1 VGEEGPVTEETHVR
15 RTRLIVDIEW
25 RGHPDGR
32 EPYYED
38 RELTG
43 VARNWIEGAFEDRDD
58 SPQVTVTEVPGAAA
72 DRGRDSG
79 EALTSV
85 RTVLSRAET
94 ALEEL
99 GPEGT
104 RREWAPKTG
113 DPALDNYPLR
123 KAGRFEDP
131 DAPAMRA
138 ALRAVVDLLGPWR
151 KTGRTKRSTC
161 L

>member
-1 VGEEGPVTEETHVR
+1 MAER
-15 RTRLIVDIEW
+15 RTRLIVDIVWNGPES
-25 RGHPDGR
+25 GR
-32 EPYYED
+32 LAQAEHYYED
-38 RELTG
+38 RELAR
-43 VARNWIEGAFEDRDD
+43 VAGGWIEDAFYDRDD
-58 SPQVTVTEVPGAAA
+58 SPRVTVTNAGSGAAA

-85 RTVLSRAET
+85 RTVFSRAET

-104 RREWAPKTG
+104 PTEWAPRTG
-113 DPALDNYPLR
+113 DPEQDNYPLR

-138 ALRAVVDLLGPWR
+138 ALRAVVALLGPWR
-151 KTGRTKRSTC
+151 KTGRTTRSTC
-161 L
+161 H

>member
-1 VGEEGPVTEETHVR
+1 MTEETRPR
-15 RTRLIVDIEW
+15 RTRLVVDIEW
-25 RGHPDGR
+25 NGPDSGR
-32 EPYYED
+32 LAREEYYYED
-38 RELTG
+38 RELAD
-43 VARNWIEGAFEDRDD
+43 VATDWIEGALENRDD
-58 SPQVTVTEVPGAAA
+58 SPRVTVTEVHGAAA

-99 GPEGT
+99 GADGT
-104 RREWAPKTG
+104 RNEWPPRTG
-113 DPALDNYPLR
+113 DRERDDYSVRL
-123 KAGRFEDP
+123 AGRFEDP
-131 DAPAMRA
+131 DAPAMRT
-138 ALRAVVDLLGPWR
+138 ALRAVVALLGPWR

>member
-1 VGEEGPVTEETHVR
+1 MAER
-15 RTRLIVDIEW
+15 RTRLVVDIVW
-25 RGHPDGR
+25 NGPDAPR
-32 EPYYED
+32 PDEHYYSDDELARVSTDWIVGAVED
-38 RELTG
+38 H
-43 VARNWIEGAFEDRDD
+43 DD
-58 SPQVTVTEVPGAAA
+58 CPRVTVTEVGGASA

-94 ALEEL
+94 ALGEL

-104 RREWAPKTG
+104 RTEFPPRTG
-113 DPALDNYPLR
+113 DQAQDNYPLR

-131 DAPAMRA
+131 DAPSMRQ
-138 ALRAVVDLLGPWR
+138 ALRAVVALLDPWR

-161 L
+161 H

>member
-1 VGEEGPVTEETHVR
+1 MAEPR
-15 RTRLIVDIEW
+15 RTRLIVDVEW
-25 RGHPDGR
+25 RGHPDAEHGD
-32 EPYYED
+32 EYYED
-38 RELTG
+38 RELTD
-43 VARNWIEGAFEDRDD
+43 VATRWITDAFYDRDD
-58 SPQVTVTEVPGAAA
+58 SPQVTVTEVPGASA

-99 GPEGT
+99 GPDGT
-104 RREWAPKTG
+104 RLEWAPKTG
-113 DPALDNYPLR
+113 DPEQDNYPLR

-138 ALRAVVDLLGPWR
+138 ALRAVVALLGPWR

>member
-1 VGEEGPVTEETHVR
+1 MTDEARTYRVVAEIRMEGGDRTHDQEILVET
-15 RTRLIVDIEW
+15 LK
-25 RGHPDGR
+25 
-32 EPYYED
+32 
-38 RELTG
+38 
-43 VARNWIEGAFEDRDD
+43 AAFGGP
-58 SPQVTVTEVPGAAA
+58 SFVTVTEVPGAAA

-104 RREWAPKTG
+104 RREWPTKTG
-113 DPALDNYPLR
+113 DPAQDNYPLR
-123 KAGRFEDP
+123 KAGKFEDP
-131 DAPAMRA
+131 DASAMRA
-138 ALRAVVDLLGPWR
+138 ALCAVVDLLGPWR

>member
-1 VGEEGPVTEETHVR
+1 MTDASER
-15 RTRLIVDIEW
+15 RTRLVVDIVW
-25 RGHPDGR
+25 NGPDAGPR
-32 EPYYED
+32 ARAEHYYED
-38 RELTG
+38 GELAD
-43 VARNWIEGAFEDRDD
+43 VAADWIRDALSDRDD
-58 SPQVTVTEVPGAAA
+58 SPRLNITPVDGASS

-99 GPEGT
+99 GPDGH
-104 RREWAPKTG
+104 RMEWPPKTG
-113 DPALDNYPLR
+113 DRERDDYSVR
-123 KAGRFEDP
+123 KEGLFEDP

-138 ALRAVVDLLGPWR
+138 ALRTAIAVLSPWR
-151 KTGRTKRSTC
+151 KTGRTTRSTC

>member
-1 VGEEGPVTEETHVR
+1 MADVR

-25 RGHPDGR
+25 RGLPAA
-32 EPYYED
+32 EPGDEYYQD
-38 RELTG
+38 SELAD
-43 VARNWIEGAFEDRDD
+43 VATRWITDAFYDRDD
-58 SPQVTVTEVPGAAA
+58 SPQVTVTAAGGASA

-99 GPEGT
+99 GPDGSKT
-104 RREWAPKTG
+104 EWPPRTG
-113 DPALDNYPLR
+113 RAEDDWDGYAER
-123 KAGRFEDP
+123 KAAKFEDP
-131 DAPAMRA
+131 DAPAMRT
-138 ALRAVVDLLGPWR
+138 ALRTAIAVLSPWR
-151 KTGRTKRSTC
+151 KTGRTTRSTC